1 MNKTAKSKKQLKAK
15 MLLSALLAGIML
27 VLIAGYFLTKG
38 KKKPPEAPVSK
49 NTAEEIT
56 QESTTYFGEI
66 VTSSDSY
73 NVERPNPDEL
83 SENTTNA
90 KTFAKILEPTDSKE
104 WFLAIVSVDYP
115 LPESYK
121 PSLAPALSNS
131 QVKLDSRIVQKYKR
145 MYDGAKLSDCNLNPY
160 AGYRDNAT
168 QDSAYKRKVNS
179 YINQGYSAE
188 QAEALAKR
196 KIAPAGCSES
206 NSGLAVDIVS
216 ASNDFENTKEFQW
229 LQDNAYKYGFVLRY
243 PKDKEDIT
251 GVDYQPWHW
260 RYVGEYAA
268 GKMHEQN
275 LCLEEYL
282 GIV

>member
-1 MNKTAKSKKQLKAK
+1 MRRSRERFPKALKAAAGK
-15 MLLSALLAGIML
+15 LA
-27 VLIAGYFLTKG
+27 
-38 KKKPPEAPVSK
+38 
-49 NTAEEIT
+49 AEG
-56 QESTTYFGEI
+56 F
-66 VTSSDSY
+66 
-73 NVERPNPDEL
+73 P
-83 SENTTNA
+83 
-90 KTFAKILEPTDSKE
+90 
-104 WFLAIVSVDYP
+104 
-115 LPESYK
+115 
-121 PSLAPALSNS
+121 
-131 QVKLDSRIVQKYKR
+131 
-145 MYDGAKLSDCNLNPY
+145 
-160 AGYRDNAT
+160 
-168 QDSAYKRKVNS
+168 
-179 YINQGYSAE
+179 

>member
-1 MNKTAKSKKQLKAK
+1 MNKKTLTKKQLKAK
-15 MLLSALLAGIML
+15 LILAVILASIML

-38 KKKPPEAPVSK
+38 RKQPKVEPVTR
-49 NTAEEIT
+49 NTAEEVT
-56 QESTTYFGEI
+56 REVTTGLADFLP
-66 VTSSDSY
+66 SSDSQSSD
-73 NVERPNPDEL
+73 EAPDLNE
-83 SENTTNA
+83 ETTSA
-90 KTFAKILEPTDSKE
+90 KTFAKIVSPTDSKE

-115 LPESYK
+115 LDEGYTPNLSSAI
-121 PSLAPALSNS
+121 PSS
-131 QVKLDSRIVQKYKR
+131 QVKLDSRVSPKFKK

-160 AGYRDNAT
+160 AGYQSYSN
-168 QDSAYKRKVNS
+168 QESAYSRKVTS
-179 YINQGYSAE
+179 YINQGYSKEEAE
-188 QAEALAKR
+188 TLTK
-196 KIAPAGCSES
+196 KKVAPAGCSES
-206 NSGLAVDIVS
+206 NSGLAIDIVS
-216 ASNDFENTKEFQW
+216 ASTDFENTKEFQW
-229 LQDNAYKYGFVLRY
+229 LTDNAYKYGFILRY